1 MRLRKTLLG
10 LYIGSDIRLFYDT
23 NEDVPTMVWKTEINL
38 NATNGE
44 EFIDF
49 FLHETF
55 NLQRLEN
62 ICRTKA
68 DAIKTNETIKEFLYE
83 LSTDCNSTIRKAI
96 FEYLVSL
103 KRCNKELVNA
113 ALDKLV
119 FATEDSETTQ
129 TVNPHEPFR
138 SFGTILVKKESN
150 KKRDNSKYSID
161 GGHVFFRKGRIVRE
175 IVACFIKQH
184 PKLTFEQLSQVFPDN
199 LQGSYGVLR
208 TISDIASSS
217 QDKEDLKSRYT
228 MSSEE
233 CILTSS
239 DGVRFVVSNQWG
251 AYNITNFLEH
261 IKKMGWVMTHVNNK
275 P

>member
-1 MRLRKTLLG
+1 MSL
-10 LYIGSDIRLFYDT
+10 S
-23 NEDVPTMVWKTEINL
+23 V
-38 NATNGE
+38 
-44 EFIDF
+44 
-49 FLHETF
+49 
-55 NLQRLEN
+55 RLEQ
-62 ICRTKA
+62 
-68 DAIKTNETIKEFLYE
+68 FE
-83 LSTDCNSTIRKAI
+83 L
-96 FEYLVSL
+96 
-103 KRCNKELVNA
+103 
-113 ALDKLV
+113 
-119 FATEDSETTQ
+119 
-129 TVNPHEPFR
+129 
-138 SFGTILVKKESN
+138 N

-161 GGHVFFRKGRIVRE
+161 GGHVFFGKGRIVRE

-217 QDKEDLKSRYT
+217 RDKKDLMSRYA

-239 DGVRFVVSNQWG
+239 DGVKFVVSNQWG

-261 IKKMGWVMTHVNNK
+261 IKKMGWVITNVNNK